1 MKRQLIAELDRSQS
15 GPVVLK
21 GWVRRIRETKSTTFI
36 VLQDCSGIVQIVA
49 NPADVKDLSL
59 RAESAVAITGTPRID
74 ERAPG
79 GFEIDCHSVEVLN
92 PAAEVLPFTST
103 SRLEEISLEIAINHR
118 PLALRTDR
126 GGAIFRIEAALAE
139 EFRAALRRRSFT
151 EIFTSKIVA
160 SATEGGTNL
169 FAIKYFDRAAYLAQ
183 SPQFYKEHA
192 VAGMERV
199 FETGHVYRAEPH
211 ASSRHLCEYLSLD
224 LEMGFIDSL
233 DDIIE
238 LEREVLTEVFAA
250 IRSRY
255 AHLLAQFDSYLPSLD
270 AAPVWTFEECLDRLR
285 NAHGRSDLTDDLDP
299 MAERQ
304 LCELA
309 KNETDVA
316 AVFVTEFPLSS
327 RPFYTH
333 PAPDGVH
340 AAGFDLLLRG
350 LEVTTGGQRLHRRS
364 DLEAA
369 LDARGPRER
378 AVRIASEDVRPRNA
392 AAWRSR
398 NRFGAADVS
407 GTGAQKYSRGRPLS
421 ARSQSPGALKR
432 NASLRRRSVRPSR
445 STLSA
450 S

>member
-21 GWVRRIRETKSTTFI
+21 GWIRRIRETKSTTFI
-36 VLQDCSGIVQIVA
+36 VMQDCSGIVQVVA
-49 NPADVKDLSL
+49 NPADVKELGL

-79 GFEIDCHSVEVLN
+79 GFEIDCHSIEVLN

-103 SRLEEISLEIAINHR
+103 SRLEEISPEIAINHR

-224 LEMGFIDSL
+224 LEIGFIDSL

-255 AHLLAQFDSYLPSLD
+255 AHLLAQFDAYSPSLD
-270 AAPVWTFEECLDRLR
+270 EAPVWTFEECIDRLR

-309 KNETDVA
+309 KNETERRGGFRDGISA
-316 AVFVTEFPLSS
+316 QQPSLLYASCARRYACGGIRFATARAGSYDRRPATASTIGS
-327 RPFYTH
+327 RS
-333 PAPDGVH
+333 G
-340 AAGFDLLLRG
+340 
-350 LEVTTGGQRLHRRS
+350 TGCTRH
-364 DLEAA
+364 
-369 LDARGPRER
+369 RER
-378 AVRIASEDVRPRNA
+378 DVRIASEGVRARNA
-392 AAWRSR
+392 AAWWAR
-398 NRFGAADVS
+398 NRSGAADVS
-407 GTGAQKYSRGRPLS
+407 GARAQKYSRGRALS

-432 NASLRRRSVRPSR
+432 KASLRRRSVRPRR

-450 S
+450 I